1 MVSNVGNMSDK
12 IRVMLVDDSSV
23 VRGFL
28 SRILD
33 EAEDT
38 EVVSSVINGQQAVD
52 AVSRVDPDIIIL
64 DIEMPVMDGI
74 TAVPKILEKL
84 PRAKIL
90 MCSTLST
97 KNADIS
103 MKAMSLGAIDC
114 IGKPTA
120 AVDIKNDTEFKD
132 AFLYKIRNIARPR
145 RQAAL
150 REGGAGGG
158 SGFVVRPKDKGAAPL
173 NAAAK
178 APSNY
183 AASRRPAGASKEIV
197 LMKKAGLNNM
207 SPKILAI
214 GSSTGG
220 PQALFKFLENLK
232 SPNVPIVI
240 TQHMPAMFTKILATH
255 IEQHSGLPS
264 FEGESGMKLENGKV
278 YVAPGGKHMVFEKK
292 VNGTYIVIDD
302 GPAEN
307 FCKPSVDPML
317 RSLVEI
323 YGGCFVSVILTGMG
337 ADGLEGAK
345 LFVEKGGRLIAQDE
359 ESSVVWGMPGA
370 VANQGICM
378 EVLPLDQIGSYVSR
392 LMF

>member
-1 MVSNVGNMSDK
+1 MVSNVSEMSEK
-12 IRVMLVDDSSV
+12 IKVMLVDDSSV

-52 AVSRVDPDIIIL
+52 SVLRVAPDIIIM

-74 TAVPKILEKL
+74 TAVPKIIEKI
-84 PRAKIL
+84 PQAKIL

-103 MKAMSLGAIDC
+103 MKALSLGAIDC

-120 AVDIKNDTEFKD
+120 AIDIKNDTDFKD

-150 REGGAGGG
+150 RNDRV
-158 SGFVVRPKDKGAAPL
+158 SSDFVVKPRDKTAEGETAR
-173 NAAAK
+173 

-207 SPKILAI
+207 SPKVLAV

-220 PQALFKFLENLK
+220 PQALFKFLGDLK

-255 IEQHSGLPS
+255 IEQHTGLPS
-264 FEGESGMKLENGKV
+264 FEGEDGMKLENGKV
-278 YVAPGGKHMVFEKK
+278 YVAPGGKHMLFEKK

-317 RSLVEI
+317 RSLIDI
-323 YGGCFVSVILTGMG
+323 YGGSFLSVILTGMG

-345 LFVEKGGRLIAQDE
+345 LFVEKGGRLVAQDE
-359 ESSVVWGMPGA
+359 QSSVVWGMPGA